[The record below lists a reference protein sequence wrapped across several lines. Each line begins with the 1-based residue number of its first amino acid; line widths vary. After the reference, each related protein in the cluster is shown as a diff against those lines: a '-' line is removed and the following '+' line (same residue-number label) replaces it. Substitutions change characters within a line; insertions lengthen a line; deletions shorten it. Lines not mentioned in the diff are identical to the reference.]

1 MGSRHGVSGHIGL
14 NERFMLN
21 AVIAFS
27 LKNRGFVLIAAIA
40 VLVYGGY
47 SLSEMPVDVFPDLN
61 RPTVTVMTE
70 APGLAPEEVEVLVT
84 RPIEYLLNG
93 ATGVQRVRSASGIGL
108 SIVWVEFDWGTD
120 IYRDRQI
127 VAEKMQIA
135 RARLP
140 GDVNPVMAPIS
151 SIMGEIM
158 LLGLRSTK
166 PPADAA
172 ATADLN
178 MELRTLGEFTV
189 RNRLLAVEGV
199 SQVTV
204 MGGTLKQ
211 YQIITSPARLAA
223 QNITLDQ
230 LTAAAE
236 KANVLAGGGIMVRS
250 PKESL
255 IRISGQSLTLE
266 DLESTPVVWRS
277 QRAVLLKEVADVRFG
292 GPVKRGDGSVLVRE
306 GDRIEGGSAVILAVQ
321 KQPHADTLKLDRQIE
336 AVLVEL
342 QRDLPD
348 GIVIEQRIFKQADF
362 IKAAVENVV
371 EAIRDGAVWV
381 VVILFIFMWNFRTS
395 ISSLTAMPISI
406 LLTVL
411 IFRWFGI
418 SINTMTLGGI
428 AVAIGDLV
436 DDSIVDIENIYRRL
450 KESKFRFSND
460 DLRFENDEGKVTIA
474 TSHLIENRKS
484 QFQNPALQVIYDA
497 SCEVRNSIVYATLI
511 VVLVVFP
518 LFSMAGLE
526 GRMFAP
532 LGVAY
537 VTSLLASLVVS
548 LTITP
553 VLASYLLP
561 KARFLEEKRD
571 PFVLRVLKSATAVLL
586 RWTLCHANLVL
597 GGTVVMVSVAML
609 ALFWMGGEFLPPFNE
624 GTFTISFQT
633 EPGTSLDESQRLASR
648 AEMMMM
654 EIPEVFS
661 ISRRTGRAELD
672 EHAEGVNSSE
682 IDVRVQQYRHPK
694 SGWGAAALRV
704 IPIAHLWG
712 FETTGRPREEVLA
725 DIRDR
730 ITSIP
735 GIKAN
740 IGQPISHRLDHI
752 MSGVRAQIAVKVF
765 GNDLRELRTASQ
777 DVYTA
782 MSQVPGVVDLQLEPQ
797 VEVSQVRLQVR
808 REDAARY
815 GLAPGDVSALLETAY
830 KGRVVSQV
838 LDDDRYFGLVVWYD
852 EASRN
857 DPDVIQQTILDTP
870 SGRKVSLGE
879 VADVLDTTGPNTLN
893 REHVQRRIVVFC
905 NVEGRDLASVV
916 RQIKQLA
923 KPIEER
929 LLTLPGNYH
938 IEYGGQ
944 FEAQQQANFR
954 LLVLGSVSVIG
965 VFLLLTKCLGSWR
978 AALQVLANIPLAALG
993 SIVTLLIVN
1002 QPTAEALHAAEWW
1015 QWPQV
1020 WISATSLSVAH
1031 WVGFITLIGIVS
1043 RNGIMMISHYIHLME
1058 HEGEVF
1064 GEEMIIRGSLE
1075 RLSPVMMT
1083 AATSFIGLLPL
1094 LFGAGQTGKEILY
1107 PLALVVFGGM
1117 LTSTLLDQ
1125 VVTPALFF
1133 KFGRKVHRA
1142 QNELASAKN
1151 SWQK

>member
-1 MGSRHGVSGHIGL
+1 
-14 NERFMLN
+14 MLN

-172 ATADLN
+172 ATADLD

-484 QFQNPALQVIYDA
+484 QFRNPALQVIYDA

-571 PFVLRVLKSATAVLL
+571 PFVLRVLKSATAVML

-682 IDVRVQQYRHPK
+682 IDVRVQEYRHPK

>member
-1 MGSRHGVSGHIGL
+1 
-14 NERFMLN
+14 MLN
-21 AVIAFS
+21 AIIAFS
-27 LKNRGFVLIAAIA
+27 LKNRGLVLIAAIA
-40 VLVYGGY
+40 VLVYGSY
-47 SLSEMPVDVFPDLN
+47 TLSEMPVDVFPDLN
-61 RPTVTVMTE
+61 RPTVTIMTE
-70 APGLAPEEVEVLVT
+70 SPGLAPEEVEVLVT

-135 RARLP
+135 RERLP

-166 PPADAA
+166 PPADEAA
-172 ATADLN
+172 AAELN

-211 YQIITSPARLAA
+211 YQIITSPARLAS
-223 QNITLDQ
+223 QNITLEQ
-230 LTAAAE
+230 LTTAAE

-266 DLESTPVVWRS
+266 EIENTPVVWRN
-277 QRAVLLKEVADVRFG
+277 QRAVLLKEVADVKFG

-306 GDRIEGGSAVILAVQ
+306 GDKIEGGSAVILAVQ
-321 KQPHADTLKLDRQIE
+321 KQPNADTLKLDRQIG
-336 AVLVEL
+336 AVLEEL
-342 QRDLPD
+342 QRDLPE
-348 GIVIEQRIFKQADF
+348 GILIEDRIFKQADF
-362 IKAAVENVV
+362 IEAAVENVV
-371 EAIRDGAVWV
+371 EAIRDGAIWV
-381 VVILFIFMWNFRTS
+381 VVVLFIFMWNFRTS

-450 KESKFRFSND
+450 KE
-460 DLRFENDEGKVTIA
+460 
-474 TSHLIENRKS
+474 NRQK
-484 QFQNPALQVIYDA
+484 PIPEDAIKVIYDA

-537 VTSLLASLVVS
+537 MTSLLASLVVS

-561 KARFLEEKRD
+561 KARFLEDKGD
-571 PFVLRVLKSATAVLL
+571 PFVLRILKSATSVML
-586 RWTLCHANLVL
+586 RWTLRHANLVL
-597 GGTVVMVSVAML
+597 GGTVVMVGVAML

-633 EPGTSLDESQRLASR
+633 EPGTSLDESQRLAQR
-648 AEMMMM
+648 AEMLLM
-654 EIPEVFS
+654 EIPEVMS

-682 IDVRVQQYRHPK
+682 IDVRVQEYRHPK
-694 SGWGAAALRV
+694 SGLGAAILRL

-712 FETTGRPREEVLA
+712 FETTGRPREQVLSE
-725 DIRDR
+725 IRDR

-735 GIKAN
+735 SIKAN

-765 GNDLRELRTASQ
+765 GSDLRELRNASQ

-782 MSQVPGVVDLQLEPQ
+782 MSQVRGVVDLQLEPQ

-815 GLAPGDVSALLETAY
+815 GLAPGDVAALLETAY

-916 RQIKQLA
+916 GEIKSLT
-923 KPIEER
+923 KPVEER
-929 LLTLPGNYH
+929 LRTLPGNYH

-944 FEAQQQANFR
+944 FEAQQQANLR

-993 SIVTLLIVN
+993 SVVTLLIVN
-1002 QPTAEALHAAEWW
+1002 QPTTEALQAAEWW
-1015 QWPQV
+1015 QWPRV

-1058 HEGEVF
+1058 HEGEEF

-1117 LTSTLLDQ
+1117 LTSTVLDQ
-1125 VVTPALFF
+1125 VVTPALFL
-1133 KFGRKVHRA
+1133 KFGRRV
-1142 QNELASAKN
+1142 
-1151 SWQK
+1151 